1 MGSQNNIL
9 LQVAIAFLAASTIAE
24 VNCVPAKRQPEQ
36 FEMFRENILAQLG
49 LTELP
54 PPVTQLTQDQE
65 KVVAAFKDYHLAK
78 RSTSEKANT
87 SQQRLK
93 RQEGASGEGHCRP
106 GQATC
111 CLHPLN
117 IHFHDDLGL
126 DFIIQ
131 PRSFDANYCLG
142 SCSLF
147 NSPTVFAYYS
157 LLSPNTPA
165 SSIEPHC
172 GIRSTRNLEVL
183 MAINGQLV
191 IEEMKDVTVTA
202 CGCV

>member
-9 LQVAIAFLAASTIAE
+9 LQVAIAFLAASTIAK

-36 FEMFRENILAQLG
+36 FGMFRENILAQLG
-49 LTELP
+49 LAELP
-54 PPVTQLTQDQE
+54 PPATQLTQDQE

-87 SQQRLK
+87 SKQRLK
-93 RQEGASGEGHCRP
+93 RQEGASEEGHCSP

-126 DFIIQ
+126 DFIVE

-142 SCSLF
+142 SCSLS
-147 NSPTVFAYYS
+147 NSPGIYAFYS
-157 LLSPNTPA
+157 RLSPNTPA

-183 MAINGQLV
+183 MRINGQLV
-191 IEEMKDVTVTA
+191 FEEIKNATVTA
-202 CGCV
+202 CACV